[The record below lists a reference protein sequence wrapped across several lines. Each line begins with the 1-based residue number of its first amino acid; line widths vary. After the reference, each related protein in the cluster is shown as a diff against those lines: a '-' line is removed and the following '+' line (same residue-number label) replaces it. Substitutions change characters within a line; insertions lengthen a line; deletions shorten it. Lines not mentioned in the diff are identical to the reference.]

1 MRHLP
6 ISTVCFSDDSIQ
18 ALLSNAY
25 DARILTRATWSSSYE
40 RYGGRMFF
48 SCAHEWYAPS
58 RILLHC
64 SPNLSISHSFCLLC
78 HISHTHVSSRTRE
91 RVDNRHPDTTRAR
104 ASSRV
109 SESSG
114 MARLQCSGAW
124 RHKRYSRASLGSH
137 EQVERH
143 GTPPCLSVNS

>member
-6 ISTVCFSDDSIQ
+6 MSTVCFSDDGIQ
-18 ALLSNAY
+18 ASLSNAHS
-25 DARILTRATWSSSYE
+25 ARILTRATWSSSYE

-48 SCAHEWYAPS
+48 CCAHEWYAPA
-58 RILLHC
+58 RIFLHC
-64 SPNLSISHSFCLLC
+64 SPNLARLMW
-78 HISHTHVSSRTRE
+78 RE
-91 RVDNRHPDTTRAR
+91 QVDNHHPDTTRAC

-124 RHKRYSRASLGSH
+124 RHKRYSRASRCSH

-143 GTPPCLSVNS
+143 GTPPCLSINNKA